1 MAGALGIT
9 TGEWGLLHMKHLFV
23 ALILSAPV
31 TPVIAAET
39 AKQYCDRVI
48 AEAEKGPKQLIA
60 AGNLYWSGM
69 SWNGEKCIRADYA
82 RAFELFVKAGDRD
95 RANGL
100 LKDLERRA
108 NNGMESARI
117 ALRRLEARGYI
128 WVDIEQV
135 P

>member
-1 MAGALGIT
+1 
-9 TGEWGLLHMKHLFV
+9 MKHLFV
-23 ALILSAPV
+23 ALILSALV

-48 AEAEKGPKQLIA
+48 AEAEKGPKQMIT
-60 AGNLYWSGM
+60 AGNLYWSGL
-69 SWNGEKCIRADYA
+69 SWNGEKCIRVDYA

>member
-23 ALILSAPV
+23 ALILSAIV
-31 TPVIAAET
+31 TPAIAAET
-39 AKQYCDRVI
+39 PKQACARVI
-48 AEAEKGPKQLIA
+48 AEAEKGPKQMVA
-60 AGNLYWSGM
+60 AGHLYHGGIWAGV
-69 SWNGEKCIRADYA
+69 KCVKVDYA
-82 RAFELFVKAGDRD
+82 RAFEFYVKGGDRN
-95 RANGL
+95 AAAGL
-100 LKDLERRA
+100 LKDLERKA
-108 NNGMESARI
+108 NAGMEGARI

>member
-1 MAGALGIT
+1 
-9 TGEWGLLHMKHLFV
+9 MKHLFV
-23 ALILSAPV
+23 ALILSALV

-48 AEAEKGPKQLIA
+48 AEAEKGPKQMIV
-60 AGNLYWSGM
+60 AGKLYWSGV
-69 SWNGEKCIRADYA
+69 SRNGGKRIRDDHA
-82 RAFELFVKAGDRD
+82 RAVQLLLKAGGRGPPT
-95 RANGL
+95 GL